1 MRRIAIAVPIVLGL
15 VIPATGGVTAQED
28 EQSLVSRISL
38 LLLPYA
44 GVADNPREMRLPVA
58 PMAGMRATGEIPV
71 PVTSSV
77 TVVPFLG
84 VAGTVLAING
94 DAGLEIDYLTTVE
107 GGVKADVPAQPY
119 LIGFIGRAYPVANQT
134 WDAELRKW
142 VGGESLV
149 FGGGV
154 GLSPRLGRSA
164 FNVEGRYRQDR
175 RFPVDMDESFE
186 ILIGFPTWIGTR
198 W

>member
-1 MRRIAIAVPIVLGL
+1 MRRFAIAVPIILGL
-15 VIPATGGVTAQED
+15 AVPAAGGVTAQED
-28 EQSLVSRISL
+28 EQSIVNRISL

-44 GVADNPREMRLPVA
+44 GVADNPRETRLPVA
-58 PMAGMRATGEIPV
+58 PMAGMRAMAEIMV
-71 PVTSSV
+71 PVTPSV
-77 TVVPFLG
+77 TVAPFLG
-84 VAGTVLAING
+84 VAGTILAVNG

-107 GGVKADVPAQPY
+107 GGVKADVRAQPY
-119 LIGFIGRAYPVANQT
+119 VIGFFGRAYPVANQT

-142 VGGESLV
+142 VGGESVV

-154 GLSPRLGRSA
+154 GLSPKLGRSA
-164 FNVEGRYRQDR
+164 FNVEARYRVDR

-186 ILIGFPTWIGTR
+186 VLIGFPTWIGTR